1 MSPRGAFRQLRAALA
16 SNGASMQWFGKG
28 VGALIGTLLAGPIG
42 ALVGAFA
49 GHRWDQSRLGRL
61 FFDTTFEVMGRIAKV
76 DGRVSEDE
84 VRVARRIMQGMR
96 LSEGEVLDAIER
108 FTRGKSA
115 DYPLDARLEAL
126 AAEIGGRRDLARAF
140 VHIQLQAAVGAGE
153 IGAEKREVL
162 WLVASALGIGRAELA
177 DLEAAVRGLGRKAGA
192 EPLSLDAAYS
202 VLGVSPRASDEEI
215 KTAYRRLMNQHH
227 PDKLVARGLPE
238 SMLDVAEQKTQEVRS
253 AYERIRAQ
261 RGFK

>member
-1 MSPRGAFRQLRAALA
+1 
-16 SNGASMQWFGKG
+16 MQWFGKG
-28 VGALIGTLLAGPIG
+28 IGVLIGTLVAGPVG

-49 GHRWDQSRLGRL
+49 GHRWDKSRLGRL

-84 VRVARRIMQGMR
+84 IRVARRIMQGMR
-96 LSEGEVLDAIER
+96 LGEAHVQDAIER

-115 DYPLDARLEAL
+115 DYPLGARLEAL
-126 AAEIGGRRDLARAF
+126 ATEIGARRDLARAF

-153 IGAEKREVL
+153 VGAEKREVL
-162 WLVASALGIGRAELA
+162 WRVASALGIGRAELA
-177 DLEAAVRGLGRKAGA
+177 DLEAAVRGVGRQAA
-192 EPLSLDAAYS
+192 EPLSLDAAYR

-215 KTAYRRLMNQHH
+215 KTAYRRLMSRHH

-238 SMLDVAEQKTQEVRS
+238 SMLDVAEEKTQEVRS